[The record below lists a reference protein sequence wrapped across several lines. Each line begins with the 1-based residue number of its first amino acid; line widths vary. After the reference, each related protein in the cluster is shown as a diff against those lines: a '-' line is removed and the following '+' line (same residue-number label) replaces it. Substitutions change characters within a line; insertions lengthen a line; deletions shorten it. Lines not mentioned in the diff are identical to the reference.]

1 MSNRQDA
8 HDWFTGPVSRASHST
23 TDGDLVGG
31 AQEPVVTDALDAT
44 TCANASGSRAEAGAS
59 TKMGNGYMGGLS
71 DGSPAATAKA
81 VQPESLKAQSVQFRE
96 TTKAAVGMSK
106 PFIHNHR
113 TSGMVNDRH

>member
-8 HDWFTGPVSRASHST
+8 YDWFTGPVSRASHRA

-31 AQEPVVTDALDAT
+31 AQEPVVTDAT
-44 TCANASGSRAEAGAS
+44 TCANASGSRAEAGAR

-106 PFIHNHR
+106 PFIRNHR